1 MPKKSKL
8 SSVDITA
15 LLDAK
20 YILSELVVPLLVGVA
35 SRNPKSSKAK
45 DLLRT
50 VQHARQVVYNAIT
63 ENEK

>member
-63 ENEK
+63 ESEK

>member
-20 YILSELVVPLLVGVA
+20 YILSEQVVPLLVGVV
-35 SRNPKSSKAK
+35 SRNPESNKAK

-50 VQHARQVVYNAIT
+50 VQHARKVVHNAIT
-63 ENEK
+63 ESEK

>member
-20 YILSELVVPLLVGVA
+20 YILSEQVVPLLVGVV
-35 SRNPKSSKAK
+35 SRNPESSKAK

-50 VQHARQVVYNAIT
+50 VQHARKVVYNAIT
-63 ENEK
+63 ESEK